1 MRKVRGLVFA
11 VLLLGTSTI
20 DAQEAIIK
28 ADVVNQYIWRGQ
40 DLGHVSLQP
49 TLGFDYKGLS
59 LTAWGSVGLSDA
71 QDTEEFD
78 LTLAYSIN
86 GFNIGI
92 TDYWFSKGLDPEG
105 RYFKYDAHGTNHI
118 FEANIGYDFGL
129 ASIQWFTN
137 FTGNDGTNKDDKRAY
152 SSYLEVAIPFKFSKA
167 DWTATAGVV
176 PFATTLYGTSGFA
189 VTNLSLRATKE
200 IRITELF
207 SLPIFGQITAN
218 PCAQRAYLVF
228 GITLQP

>member
-20 DAQEAIIK
+20 DAQEVIIK
-28 ADVVNQYIWRGQ
+28 ADVVNHYIWRGQ

-105 RYFKYDAHGTNHI
+105 RYFKYDAH
-118 FEANIGYDFGL
+118 
-129 ASIQWFTN
+129 
-137 FTGNDGTNKDDKRAY
+137 
-152 SSYLEVAIPFKFSKA
+152 
-167 DWTATAGVV
+167 VV
-176 PFATTLYGTSGFA
+176 
-189 VTNLSLRATKE
+189 
-200 IRITELF
+200 
-207 SLPIFGQITAN
+207 
-218 PCAQRAYLVF
+218 
-228 GITLQP
+228 